1 MSGGTLADAAAL
13 LWPAPTRVHVGRG
26 RELADARREPG
37 STTYALLPSVDDAR
51 LAVPLRPWAA
61 ASAVARSQAAAG
73 STRAAV
79 RNRSMALAFRVGL
92 AGRLLPGR
100 LVVTQAEGARDGL
113 DSALADLLG
122 QDVRLGI
129 RLGPRRANRKPV
141 LQVVSARGRLLAY
154 AKLGTNPLTDRLVRA
169 ETAAL
174 LQLADDTRLGP
185 VRVPQVLHS
194 GGWQGHPLLVQA
206 PLPVHRAAD
215 PGGARLV
222 EAMVAVAGT
231 GTGTPCALVDL
242 PWWGRT
248 AAALEAL
255 PPGDVAGRLG
265 AVRDRLAADAAGCAL
280 TPSAWHG
287 DWNAGN
293 CSVVPGAVLV
303 WDWERYE
310 TGVPAGF
317 DALHLSLQAAIS
329 AGVDPG
335 EAACRVLADAARL
348 TAPFGLPAQ
357 DAPVVAAAYLWGIGV
372 RYAADDQDGA
382 GAAVG
387 RLGDWLLPVLE
398 SVPGA
403 VRGPASAA
411 AETKEHSG

>member
-1 MSGGTLADAAAL
+1 MSGGSLADAAAL
-13 LWPAPTRVHVGRG
+13 LWPAPARVRVGTVRD
-26 RELADARREPG
+26 LAEARREPG
-37 STTYALLPSVDDAR
+37 STAYALLPSVDDAR

-61 ASAVARSQAAAG
+61 ASAVARGQAAAG

-100 LVVTQAEGARDGL
+100 LVVTQVEGARDGL

-129 RLGPRRANRKPV
+129 RIGPPRANRKPV
-141 LQVVSARGRLLAY
+141 LQVVSPRGKLLAY

-174 LQLADDTRLGP
+174 LQLADDTGLGQ
-185 VRVPQVLHS
+185 VRVPEVLHS

-206 PLPVHRAAD
+206 PLPVRRAAD
-215 PGGARLV
+215 PGGGARLV
-222 EAMVAVAGT
+222 DAMVAVART
-231 GTGTPCALVDL
+231 GTGTPSALVDL

-248 AAALEAL
+248 VAALEAL
-255 PPGDVAGRLG
+255 PPGDVASRL
-265 AVRDRLAADAAGCAL
+265 AAARDRLVADAAGCVL
-280 TPSAWHG
+280 VPSAWHG

-335 EAACRVLADAARL
+335 GAARRVLADAARL
-348 TAPFGLPAQ
+348 TAPFGVPAQ
-357 DAPVVAAAYLWGIGV
+357 DAPLAAAAYLWGIGV

-411 AETKEHSG
+411 AETKEH